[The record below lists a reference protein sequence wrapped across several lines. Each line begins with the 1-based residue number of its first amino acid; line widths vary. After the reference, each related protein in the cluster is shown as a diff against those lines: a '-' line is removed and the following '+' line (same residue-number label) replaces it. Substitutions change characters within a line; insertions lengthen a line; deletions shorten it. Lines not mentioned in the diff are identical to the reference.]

1 MTCSPRHE
9 NSLERLAAKLQQI
22 GAKRRVNDQSHGK
35 DGWKFPAVMT
45 AKGLREYIADWF
57 GDWRGIT
64 LCFEIDYQKKG
75 SPTAHDKMDFRDD
88 ILEAF
93 GIRTIRYTPSDIDGL
108 DAEGLEADIRHFAL
122 GEKIVL
128 RARNVSSLV
137 TVAPGGERC

>member
-1 MTCSPRHE
+1 MTISDRHE

-22 GAKRRVNDQSHGK
+22 GAKRKVNDQSHGK

-45 AKGLREYIADWF
+45 DKGIREYIADWF
-57 GDWRGIT
+57 GTYKGIS

-75 SPTAHDKMDFRDD
+75 SPAAKDKMDFRDA

-93 GIRTIRYTPSDIDGL
+93 GVKTIRYTPALIDGL

-122 GEKIVL
+122 GDKVVL
-128 RARNVSSLV
+128 EARKLQ
-137 TVAPGGERC
+137 